1 MATTSTDSAPS
12 QTGLASRTSIG
23 PMDDLDIDTTCPSCG
38 YPGLEHD
45 IEFDALVHDHCGY
58 WRDL

>member
-1 MATTSTDSAPS
+1 MED
-12 QTGLASRTSIG
+12 
-23 PMDDLDIDTTCPSCG
+23 MDPLDDIAVTCPSCG

-45 IEFDALVHDHCGY
+45 LEFDAMVHDFCGY